1 MKLHVT
7 SLGCAKNMVDT
18 EFMLGKLL
26 KSGCSLTEYPEEAEI
41 IIINT
46 CSFIESAIN
55 ESIDTILELAAFKQ
69 NGNCKKLIA
78 AGCLPE
84 RFREKIA
91 DALPEVDFFLGTGAF
106 DKILDAVNGSLDNG
120 VCCLPPPDSIPLQK
134 ADDPRYLAT
143 PHMAYIKIAEG
154 CDKKCTYCIIPKLR
168 GKQQSRTI
176 TDIVSEA
183 DALISAGVKELLLV
197 AQETTD
203 YGKDLTSA
211 DNIEK
216 LLDELSKISDD
227 VWIRMLYSHPE
238 SINKSLI
245 KTIASHDNIC
255 SYYDIPIQHVSN
267 SVLKRMGRQYT
278 SNDLYKLFKT
288 IKQIDPD
295 AALRTT
301 VMTGFPGET
310 DSDFQEL
317 LNFLKEIRFTH
328 MGAFIYSDSEDI
340 PSHKLPD
347 HVNKKKAEER
357 YDQLMFNQAEISL
370 ENNRMH
376 INKIYKVLLEE
387 ITPEGQIKGRTY
399 FQAPEVDGLIYITPN
414 ISEAANHIGHF
425 AMIKITEAH
434 EYDLAGKFYER
445 TL

>member
-1 MKLHVT
+1 
-7 SLGCAKNMVDT
+7 MVDT
-18 EFMLGKLL
+18 EFMIGKLL

-69 NGNCKKLIA
+69 NGNCKKLIV

-106 DKILDAVNGSLDNG
+106 DKILDAVNGSFDNS
-120 VCCLPPPDSIPLQK
+120 VCYLPEPNSTPLQK
-134 ADDPRYLAT
+134 ADDSRYLAT

-203 YGKDLTSA
+203 YGRDLTST

-216 LLDELSKISDD
+216 LLDELSKISDGI
-227 VWIRMLYSHPE
+227 WIRMLYSHPE
-238 SINKSLI
+238 SINESLI

-278 SNDLYKLFKT
+278 SNDLHKLFET
-288 IKQIDPD
+288 IKQIDPH

-310 DSDFQEL
+310 DRDFQEL

-347 HVNKKKAEER
+347 HVNKEKSEER
-357 YDQLMFNQAEISL
+357 YNQLMFNQAKISL
-370 ENNRMH
+370 KNNRMH
-376 INKIYKVLLEE
+376 INKIYKVLLEK
-387 ITPEGQIKGRTY
+387 ITPDGNVKGRTY
-399 FQAPEVDGLIYITPN
+399 FQAPEVDGLTYITSN
-414 ISEAANHIGHF
+414 ISEAGNHIGRF
-425 AMIKITEAH
+425 AMIEITEAQ
-434 EYDLAGKFYER
+434 EYDLTGKFYEH